1 MSYMGDYKIREAEEA
16 EAAIGRA
23 VDEAAALDELSR
35 AKKEIAA
42 FDVAPPDATEQGYE
56 EWQEQQIESLHRNLI
71 AAANGL
77 RSHWG
82 WTKED
87 LRLALEHEDLI

>member
-42 FDVAPPDATEQGYE
+42 FDAPAPDATEQGYE